1 MPYGFRGLAGTAWTG
16 AGQAYRGGQGPF
28 PALNQAEIM
37 EQLPANQIRGALS
50 RNLRRRGIDPNSPG
64 YVGLQEEAGRTDA
77 ANQAGAMSLA
87 AVSEQASRAG
97 EFGRM
102 MGAAGLNPQLLS
114 RPELVPFTPANPT
127 PPLARTPPPPRR
139 AGLDRPNPSQV
150 RLDEILA
157 GMGNENSAA
166 DSSDVPAGWNP
177 AWGPYI
183 PTTVQRSQRG
193 RGYAPLL

>member
-1 MPYGFRGLAGTAWTG
+1 
-16 AGQAYRGGQGPF
+16 
-28 PALNQAEIM
+28 
-37 EQLPANQIRGALS
+37 
-50 RNLRRRGIDPNSPG
+50 
-64 YVGLQEEAGRTDA
+64 
-77 ANQAGAMSLA
+77 MSLA

-114 RPELVPFTPANPT
+114 RHELVPFTPANPT
-127 PPLARTPPPPRR
+127 PPLPSQTPTRR
-139 AGLDRPNPSQV
+139 EGLSRPNPSQV